1 MWLIDSTITPFAR
14 STTFLLR
21 REPFSIGLEELC
33 YCDLNWPLRIA
44 VFDWEKSGDHRRI
57 GEFEVTT
64 NKLIERIGIRGNADR
79 KQAFEL
85 VLDEKAKL
93 KGLLCVLKAEVVLED
108 PSKSPDQQ
116 ERFMQAWNLG
126 DS

>member
-1 MWLIDSTITPFAR
+1 LWLIDSTITPFAR

>member
-1 MWLIDSTITPFAR
+1 
-14 STTFLLR
+14 LR